1 MTGTQIVVGVDYSP
15 ASDAALAWALDAAS
29 RRQAELRIVH
39 VCELSQRQLEALGES
54 ATRLRGQARD
64 RGQRLLDD
72 AVRIAGK
79 THPDV
84 RVTPHLCLGSAA
96 RRLITESTRA
106 DVLVVGNLGLGEFAG
121 LLLGST
127 ALCVAS
133 FAHSTVV
140 AVPASTGIEA
150 TARGVVVGID
160 EPRDAHAALRFAFR
174 EAGDLAEPLTA
185 VHAWHV
191 PYVLATGPYGVPP
204 LRYDFEPLSRL
215 ESTLLDTA
223 LDGWPDRH
231 PAVEV
236 IKKVPCGHPV
246 LKLVEEA
253 KHARLLVVGARG
265 RGEVRGLVFGSVS
278 HALLHHAPCPVAI
291 VR

>member
-133 FAHSTVV
+133 FAHSTVG
-140 AVPASTGIEA
+140 SGTG
-150 TARGVVVGID
+150 V
-160 EPRDAHAALRFAFR
+160 
-174 EAGDLAEPLTA
+174 
-185 VHAWHV
+185 
-191 PYVLATGPYGVPP
+191 
-204 LRYDFEPLSRL
+204 
-215 ESTLLDTA
+215 
-223 LDGWPDRH
+223 DRH
-231 PAVEV
+231 R
-236 IKKVPCGHPV
+236 GD
-246 LKLVEEA
+246 
-253 KHARLLVVGARG
+253 GARRRGGDRRAERRPCRPPIRLQGG
-265 RGEVRGLVFGSVS
+265 RRLGRAVDRGPCMARPICPGDRPVRGP
-278 HALLHHAPCPVAI
+278 AAPI
-291 VR
+291 